1 MPVIRLANEQEI
13 SFDPEAISIISAAF
27 EKACDALGLSN
38 RRDALTELLAK
49 KVIEAAQSGERDP
62 LRIYQ
67 VAMDSLSET
76 ALGYPGWLVGS
87 RKSAELTHELCGAR
101 RSSSAECLVRNWR

>member
-1 MPVIRLANEQEI
+1 MPVIRLANEQQI
-13 SFDPEAISIISAAF
+13 SFNPEAISIISAAF

-49 KVIEAAQSGERDP
+49 KVIEAAQAGERDP

-67 VAMDSLSET
+67 MAMDSCVRQFRAIPGGRSE
-76 ALGYPGWLVGS
+76 
-87 RKSAELTHELCGAR
+87 AETVPNRGMSCAVHAAPPAR
-101 RSSSAECLVRNWR
+101 DT

>member
-1 MPVIRLANEQEI
+1 MPVIRLANEQQI
-13 SFDPEAISIISAAF
+13 SFDPEAISIISAVF

-49 KVIEAAQSGERDP
+49 KVIEAAQAGDRDP

-67 VAMDSLSET
+67 MVMDSCVRQLRAIPGGWSVAET
-76 ALGYPGWLVGS
+76 VPIWGMSCAVHAAP
-87 RKSAELTHELCGAR
+87 AAR
-101 RSSSAECLVRNWR
+101 D